1 MASVNKVILIG
12 NLGKDPEIRTTPQG
26 TTPRA
31 LLARDDD
38 GLEGRLGRQAGA
50 DRVARHRRLGEA
62 RADLR
67 RVPAEG
73 QAGLRRGQPAD
84 PQLGRPERAEAL
96 QDRDQGLQRR
106 DARSPRG
113 RRARRAGAATSPR
126 RRSPRAAEA
135 AAAGYDD
142 DVPF

>member
-26 TTPRA
+26 TT
-31 LLARDDD
+31 LARFSLATTTTWKDAS
-38 GLEGRLGRQAGA
+38 GRQAGA
-50 DRVARHRRLGEA
+50 HRVARHRGLGEA

-67 RVPAEG
+67 RVPPEG
-73 QAGLRRGQPAD
+73 QDGLRRRQPAD
-84 PQLGRPERAEAL
+84 PQLGGPERAEAL

-106 DARSPRG
+106 HAG
-113 RRARRAGAATSPR
+113 RREDGARGAGAGPAREVAEAPRAGAA
-126 RRSPRAAEA
+126 AG
-135 AAAGYDD
+135 GYDD